1 MWVPRPSRELTRSTV
16 PRSKSISHIN
26 QPRFRAENVVRPT
39 VRLSDEKQK
48 ENHEIRPIRQR
59 RAFSPT
65 RGREWVT
72 KRRMRI
78 RQKIK
83 YSGEWPDSFF
93 PGESAARRITR
104 RCLRICEK
112 KSVSQEK
119 RRENARSLHSAATTT
134 TTTGRPDDRR
144 RDANRA
150 ESRDERVGE
159 SGFETVGAAKRVE
172 QGAERGRRGERA
184 TRVELLD
191 LPVDFFVIDRGGSG
205 T

>member
-1 MWVPRPSRELTRSTV
+1 VG
-16 PRSKSISHIN
+16 
-26 QPRFRAENVVRPT
+26 
-39 VRLSDEKQK
+39 DEKTNPDSTK
-48 ENHEIRPIRQR
+48 NKIFGRTGRFVFSFANRAAANHSRVFTHI
-59 RAFSPT
+59 A
-65 RGREWVT
+65 GRKVD
-72 KRRMRI
+72 
-78 RQKIK
+78 RQKK
-83 YSGEWPDSFF
+83 W
-93 PGESAARRITR
+93 
-104 RCLRICEK
+104 
-112 KSVSQEK
+112 
-119 RRENARSLHSAATTT
+119 RENAHSLHSATT

-191 LPVDFFVIDRGGSG
+191 LPVDFFVVDRGGSG